1 MDFQLKAF
9 MQEMVQELD
18 RIEDE
23 LAELIANMN
32 TELFRLKQMSE
43 RMVSHTFTAEFLQQ
57 RNLSRQNWSPSFG
70 ACRTSQSQFTPG
82 YSVSFTVLYVGSFH
96 SGLVGYS

>member
-1 MDFQLKAF
+1 
-9 MQEMVQELD
+9 
-18 RIEDE
+18 
-23 LAELIANMN
+23 MN
-32 TELFRLKQMSE
+32 LQNLFTELFRLKENRE

-70 ACRTSQSQFTPG
+70 ACRTSQSKFTPG
-82 YSVSFTVLYVGSFH
+82 DSVSFKVLYVGSFH